1 LHQRQRVVDQSY
13 SIREA
18 ADVMNVGK
26 LSMDKWLRQLRL
38 EREGESGGGSSI
50 TSDQLRIKELEK
62 SLERVE
68 EEKEA

>member
-1 LHQRQRVVDQSY
+1 
-13 SIREA
+13 
-18 ADVMNVGK
+18 MNVGK

-38 EREGESGGGSSI
+38 ECEGEFGGGSSI